1 MTEEQNK
8 GVENTTP
15 KTFDEMLNEENYQ
28 SEFDKRVAKALD
40 TAKKKWNEEAEAEKS
55 EAEKLAKMKSDEKK
69 DYEIEKANKRANEF
83 EAELNAFKLER
94 EAIKVAEEK
103 GVNSKLLSLI
113 DFKTVKANEVEDQ
126 IDNIKEVITAE
137 VEKIVNEKLKEN
149 TPKTV
154 VGEVKTNTDM
164 PEFF

>member
-1 MTEEQNK
+1 MENNEIVTDTVKTEEA
-8 GVENTTP
+8 
-15 KTFDEMLNEENYQ
+15 KTERTFTR
-28 SEFDKRVAKALD
+28 SEFNSAIAGERKRIR
-40 TAKKKWNEEAEAEKS
+40 EEIMAEVEAEKS

-113 DFKTVKANEVEDQ
+113 DFKTVKANEVEDK